1 MSMLWYVDSTGAV
14 KATRVRPGVTD
25 GQKTAVE
32 GQGVKEGMQVIIG
45 VAEGAQAAAPATTNG
60 RTQSTNPFQPQR
72 GPGPG
77 RGF

>member
-32 GQGVKEGMQVIIG
+32 GPALKEGMQVIIG
-45 VAEGAQAAAPATTNG
+45 VADASQPAASTSNARP
-60 RTQSTNPFQPQR
+60 QSTNPFQPQR
-72 GPGPG
+72 GPGAG